1 MPRAGA
7 PFGAAAATAI
17 VLVCAPLPALAQ
29 EVRLPGI
36 VVEGATLSRSAARP
50 APRTTPPP
58 ASQPSAQPAES
69 SPVDVEGDGDGEPG
83 VPAAEVGSSVTV
95 VTGRELRD
103 RQIRTA
109 ADALQSLPGVHVSRN
124 STAAS
129 VTEVR
134 IRGAENNHTLV
145 LIDGVPANDPTN
157 GSYDFSD
164 LSVVDIER
172 IEVIRG
178 APSVI
183 YGSGAVGGVINILT
197 RSGRGPARVTI
208 ATEVGSMRTRN
219 RYEVITY
226 GPTMSQCSF
235 L

>member
-1 MPRAGA
+1 MKTSWVSRPGQWTPWGA
-7 PFGAAAATAI
+7 GAAAAI
-17 VLVCAPLPALAQ
+17 VVACGPWPALAQ
-29 EVRLPGI
+29 EVRLPGL
-36 VVEGATLSRSAARP
+36 VVEGATLARPPARP
-50 APRTTPPP
+50 APRTTAAPT
-58 ASQPSAQPAES
+58 SQPSAQPAEAAE
-69 SPVDVEGDGDGEPG
+69 VDREGDGEPG

-103 RQIRTA
+103 RQVRTA

-145 LIDGVPANDPTN
+145 LIDGVPANDPTS
-157 GSYDFSD
+157 GAYDFSD

-178 APSVI
+178 AQSVI
-183 YGSGAVGGVINILT
+183 YGSGAVGGVINIIT
-197 RSGRGPARVTI
+197 R
-208 ATEVGSMRTRN
+208 
-219 RYEVITY
+219 
-226 GPTMSQCSF
+226 
-235 L
+235 